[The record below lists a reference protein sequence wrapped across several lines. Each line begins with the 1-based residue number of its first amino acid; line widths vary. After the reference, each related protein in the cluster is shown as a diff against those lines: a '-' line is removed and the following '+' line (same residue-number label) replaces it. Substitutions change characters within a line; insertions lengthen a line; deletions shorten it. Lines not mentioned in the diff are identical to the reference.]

1 MNCYLPAIPIYV
13 NIKFYLD
20 ISEMDS
26 AFDMH
31 TGIREKALR
40 TLSQWL
46 AKKGIWVQFLVL
58 SLKFSRQNFE
68 EKDPNSPKTKPHKT
82 TFPLFP
88 PWKDF
93 LPMFSLI
100 FEQMEIFPPVLA

>member
-1 MNCYLPAIPIYV
+1 MSYYLPAIPTCV

-26 AFDMH
+26 AFDTY

-40 TLSQWL
+40 ILSQWL
-46 AKKGIWVQFLVL
+46 AKKGWVKFLVL

-68 EKDPNSPKTKPHKT
+68 EKDSNSPKTKPHKT

-100 FEQMEIFPPVLA
+100 FEQTEIFPPVLA